1 MQRVLMCDISNYF
14 KTTQCVLMCN
24 TKKMGGLLLQ
34 FNPYGFTDLKKKKR
48 LMFISLSK
56 RGL

>member
-24 TKKMGGLLLQ
+24 IKKMGGLLLQ
-34 FNPYGFTDLKKKKR
+34 FNPYGFTDLKKKKT
-48 LMFISLSK
+48 FNVYIPE
-56 RGL
+56 